1 MAEAV
6 RADAGDR
13 LTLSRISK
21 SFYGT
26 EVLRDVS
33 IGFRPGEI
41 HALVGEN
48 GAGKSTVGKIAGGF
62 YSATK
67 GEILYEGRPVGVW
80 NPVRALDRGVTIMHQ
95 ELQIVKALTVAQ
107 NVFLGIEAMR
117 FGVLRNDEASR
128 IAEIE
133 RICGFELDPN
143 ARAGDLALADQQKIE
158 IMRALAR
165 NAQVIVLDE
174 PTSSLTFDEIE
185 RLHATMKRLR
195 EDGRTLIYVTHFL
208 DHVLEVSDRVTV
220 LREGAVIRTAE
231 TAAETK
237 ATLIGAMLGSG
248 AQEIV
253 YPSLPPAP
261 GPEVPPLLE
270 VKGLVSPAGV
280 KGADLTV
287 RPGEV
292 VGLLGLVGSGRSEIA
307 RAIFGVDP
315 SGGTVRVRG
324 EDYANRSPADSIA
337 RGIAFVPEDR
347 RGQGLV
353 LSSPV
358 RPNIT
363 MASLPA
369 FLSWGVVRRRK
380 ELANVNARI
389 AEFSITPAAVDGDIR
404 NLSGGNQQKVLL
416 AKWVTIGPSLVILDE
431 PSRGVDI
438 GARRRIHD
446 FIVEQAAKGEAVL
459 LISSELEEVFGLSH
473 RAYLVHEGRTLKE
486 ISPRE
491 TTMAEVMNVLF
502 QVEAEPS

>member
-1 MAEAV
+1 MAAATPGEK
-6 RADAGDR
+6 DR
-13 LTLSRISK
+13 LALSHVSK

-26 EVLRDVS
+26 EILHDVS

-67 GEILYEGRPVGVW
+67 GEILHEGRPVGAW
-80 NPVRALDRGVTIMHQ
+80 NPVRALEKGVAIMHQ

-117 FGVLRNDEASR
+117 FGVLKHDEAGR
-128 IAEIE
+128 TAGIE

-195 EDGRTLIYVTHFL
+195 DDGRTLIYITHFL
-208 DHVLEVSDRVTV
+208 DHVLEVSDRVTI
-220 LREGAVIRTAE
+220 LRDGSVVRTAD
-231 TAAETK
+231 TPSETK
-237 ATLIGAMLGSG
+237 ATLIGGMLGGG

-253 YPSLPPAP
+253 YPDLPPIP

-270 VKGLVSPAGV
+270 VKGLVSSAGV
-280 KGADLTV
+280 KGADLIV

-292 VGLLGLVGSGRSEIA
+292 VGLVGLVGSGRSEIA
-307 RAIFGVDP
+307 RAIFGADRAE
-315 SGGTVRVRG
+315 GTVRING
-324 EDYANRSPADSIA
+324 EDYTDRSPANSIA
-337 RGIAFVPEDR
+337 RGVAFVPEDR
-347 RGQGLV
+347 RSQGLV

-358 RPNIT
+358 RSNIT
-363 MASLPA
+363 MAGLPA
-369 FLSWGVVRRRK
+369 FLLGGFVRRRK

-389 AEFSITPAAVDGDIR
+389 AEFSITPPAVDGDIR
-404 NLSGGNQQKVLL
+404 KLSGGNQQKVLL
-416 AKWVTIGPSLVILDE
+416 AKWVTIAPSLIILDE

-446 FIVEQAAKGEAVL
+446 FVVEQAASGKAVL
-459 LISSELEEVFGLSH
+459 LISSELEEVLGLSH

-486 ISPRE
+486 ISPPE
-491 TTMAEVMNVLF
+491 TTMAEVLNALF
-502 QVEAEPS
+502 QVESEPS

>member
-1 MAEAV
+1 MAEATQE
-6 RADAGDR
+6 GLDR
-13 LTLSRISK
+13 LALSHVSK

-26 EVLRDVS
+26 EILHDVS

-67 GEILYEGRPVGVW
+67 GEILHEGHPVGAW
-80 NPVRALDRGVTIMHQ
+80 NPVRALEKGVAIMHQ
-95 ELQIVKALTVAQ
+95 ELQIVTALTVAQ
-107 NVFLGIEAMR
+107 NVFLGIESLR
-117 FGVLRNDEASR
+117 FGLLKHDDAARA
-128 IAEIE
+128 AEIE

-195 EDGRTLIYVTHFL
+195 DDGRTLIYITHFL
-208 DHVLEVSDRVTV
+208 DHVLEVSDRVTI
-220 LREGAVIRTAE
+220 LRDGSVVRTAD
-231 TAAETK
+231 TASETK
-237 ATLIGAMLGSG
+237 ATLIGGMLGGG
-248 AQEIV
+248 AQEII
-253 YPSLPPAP
+253 YPDLPPLP

-270 VKGLVSPAGV
+270 VKGLVSGAGV
-280 KGADLTV
+280 KGADLIV

-292 VGLLGLVGSGRSEIA
+292 VGLVGLVGSGRSEIA
-307 RAIFGVDP
+307 RAIFGADP
-315 SGGTVRVRG
+315 SEGTVRLNG
-324 EDYANRSPADSIA
+324 EDYADRSPEASIA
-337 RGIAFVPEDR
+337 RGVAFVPEDR
-347 RGQGLV
+347 RSQGLV
-353 LSSPV
+353 LASPV

-369 FLSWGVVRRRK
+369 FLLGGFLRRRK
-380 ELANVNARI
+380 ELANVTARI
-389 AEFSITPAAVDGDIR
+389 SEFSITPPSMDGDIR
-404 NLSGGNQQKVLL
+404 KLSGGNQQKVLL
-416 AKWVTIGPSLVILDE
+416 AKWVTIAPSLIILDE

-446 FIVEQAAKGEAVL
+446 FVIEQAASGKAVL
-459 LISSELEEVFGLSH
+459 LISSELEEVLGLSH
-473 RAYLVHEGRTLKE
+473 RAYLVHEGRTVKE
-486 ISPRE
+486 ISPPE
-491 TTMAEVMNVLF
+491 TTMAEVLNALF
-502 QVEAEPS
+502 QVESEPS

>member
-1 MAEAV
+1 MAVAV
-6 RADAGDR
+6 QGEGDR
-13 LTLSRISK
+13 LALSHVSK

-26 EVLRDVS
+26 EILHDVS

-67 GEILYEGRPVGVW
+67 GEILHEGHPVGAW
-80 NPVRALDRGVTIMHQ
+80 NPVRALDKGITIMHQ

-128 IAEIE
+128 AAEIE
-133 RICGFELDPN
+133 RICGFELDPD

-195 EDGRTLIYVTHFL
+195 DDGRTLVYITHFL
-208 DHVLEVSDRVTV
+208 DHVLEVSDRVTI
-220 LREGAVIRTAE
+220 LRDGSVVRTAE
-231 TAAETK
+231 TASETK
-237 ATLIGAMLGSG
+237 ATLIGAMLGGG

-253 YPSLPPAP
+253 YPDLPPAP

-270 VKGLVSPAGV
+270 VKGLTSRAGV
-280 KGADLTV
+280 KGADLIV
-287 RPGEV
+287 RAGEI
-292 VGLLGLVGSGRSEIA
+292 VGLVGLVGSGRSEIA
-307 RAIFGVDP
+307 RAIFGAD
-315 SGGTVRVRG
+315 SSDGTVRLNG
-324 EDYANRSPADSIA
+324 EDYTHRSPADSIA
-337 RGIAFVPEDR
+337 RGVAFVPEDR
-347 RGQGLV
+347 RSQGLV

-358 RPNIT
+358 RPNIS
-363 MASLPA
+363 MAGLPA
-369 FLSWGVVRRRK
+369 FLFWGVVRRYK
-380 ELANVNARI
+380 ELTNVNARI
-389 AEFSITPAAVDGDIR
+389 AEFSITPPAVDGDIR

-416 AKWVTIGPSLVILDE
+416 AKWVTIGPSLIILDE

-446 FIVEQAAKGEAVL
+446 FVVEQAASGKAVL
-459 LISSELEEVFGLSH
+459 LISSELEEVLGLSH

-491 TTMAEVMNVLF
+491 TTMAEVLNALF
-502 QVEAEPS
+502 QVESEPS